1 MKMAPPDPDM
11 KPNIKLA
18 ETKTPDGHR
27 FSLHSHDGS
36 FCIRLNGREV
46 MHSSVTTS
54 EILLG
59 ELAAGLLARRPGS
72 RCLIGGLGLGFTL
85 KSVLEKAGPK
95 ISVHVAELMPEVVEW
110 NRTFLAG
117 LNGALLN
124 DPRVQILTGDV
135 WDIISR
141 APLASY
147 DAILLDIDNGPAGM
161 VQKENSRIY
170 KHKGILKMAAAL
182 KTGGRAAI
190 WSSYADRPFHDRLV
204 QAGFEV
210 EIVPAKAYPNAKRFA
225 YTIYVADKVD

>member
-1 MKMAPPDPDM
+1 M

-27 FSLHSHDGS
+27 FSLHAHDGT

-46 MHSSVTTS
+46 MHSSVTAS

-59 ELAAGLLARRPGS
+59 DLASGLLARRPGS

-95 ISVHVAELMPEVVEW
+95 VTVQVAELMPEVIEW

-117 LNGALLN
+117 LNGALLD
-124 DPRVQILTGDV
+124 DPRTEILTGDV
-135 WDIISR
+135 WNVIAR
-141 APLASY
+141 APSASY

-161 VQKENSRIY
+161 VQKENCRIY
-170 KHKGILKMAAAL
+170 GHKGILKIAAAL

-190 WSSYADRPFHDRLV
+190 WSSYEDRAFHERLV
-204 QAGFEV
+204 NAGFDVEV
-210 EIVPAKAYPNAKRFA
+210 VPAKVYPNAKRFA